1 MPRAILKLSSNNLI
15 RVTSNDLFLQF
26 ISQKF
31 IIQNRT
37 KVEEEEAKTKRTKR
51 KNKIK
56 ILYIL
61 AASTNIPTATMLE
74 YVSTLHVIEKSQCGH
89 MSSKC

>member
-37 KVEEEEAKTKRTKR
+37 KVEEEDAKK

-56 ILYIL
+56 IVYIL

-74 YVSTLHVIEKSQCGH
+74 YVGTLHAIEKSQCSH